1 MSARFTDSHCHLT
14 LADAAA
20 TLARA
25 RAGGVAGFVVP
36 GTKLSDAPQA
46 VAIANANDDVW
57 AAVGF
62 HPHDAKDCDDHAFAE
77 IERLAQEARVVAVGE
92 CGLDYHYMHSPRETQ
107 IAVFERHLA
116 LARRLDKPII
126 VHNRES
132 TDDMVAV
139 LSRSGARG
147 ILHSYTENADVAR
160 KFIDL
165 GYYISFSGIVT
176 FRSADALRECARQL
190 PHDRV
195 LIETDTPYL
204 APVPYRGKDNEPAFV
219 VKVAELL
226 AGLWGRP
233 LDEVAEQT
241 TANFERAFRVKVKA
255 ERLEG

>member
-1 MSARFTDSHCHLT
+1 MFTDSHCHLT
-14 LADAAA
+14 MADAAA

-62 HPHDAKDCDDHAFAE
+62 HPHDAKDCDDAAFAE
-77 IERLAQEARVVAVGE
+77 IERLAQEARVVAIGE

-132 TDDMVAV
+132 TDDMVDV

-190 PHDRV
+190 PRDRV

-233 LDEVAEQT
+233 VEEVAEQT